1 MARTFIPN
9 FQKIIADV
17 YRMFREQKQ
26 EKVFPVEDLRGKLPT
41 HPTARYPRRDPKR
54 IWRIFIH
61 HSLTSPGKHVDP
73 AVLARAHMK
82 AGRFGPGL
90 VAEGI
95 AYHRLIQPDGTI
107 QRCWGYEVKTWHAGS
122 KKFVGDENLDSV
134 AICLIGDFDKEEPS
148 EDVYRALVQEVRAI
162 RKDLGFIGL
171 WTHNQVA
178 PWKSCPGTNF
188 DIDKVRQ
195 MLGDDKLG

>member
-1 MARTFIPN
+1 MRTFIPN
-9 FQKIIADV
+9 FAKIIADV
-17 YRMFREQKQ
+17 YRMLGKQ
-26 EKVFPVEDLRGKLPT
+26 PEKVFPVEDLRGKLPT

-95 AYHRLIQPDGTI
+95 AYHRLIQPDGTRQI
-107 QRCWGYEVKTWHAGS
+107 CWGYEVKTWHAGS
-122 KKFVGDENLDSV
+122 KKFAGDENIDSV

-148 EDVYRALVQEVRAI
+148 EDVYRALVQEVREI
-162 RKDLGFIGL
+162 RKDLGFVGL
-171 WTHNQVA
+171 WLHNQVA
-178 PWKSCPGTNF
+178 DKTCPGRKF
-188 DIDKVRQ
+188 DIQKARQ
-195 MLGDDKLG
+195 MLGDDQFK

>member
-9 FQKIIADV
+9 FAKIIADV
-17 YRMFREQKQ
+17 YRMLNKQ
-26 EKVFPVEDLRGKLPT
+26 PEKVFPVEDLRGKLPT

-82 AGRFGPGL
+82 EGRFGPGL

-95 AYHRLIQPDGTI
+95 AYHRLIQPDGTRQI
-107 QRCWGYEVKTWHAGS
+107 CWGYEVKTWHAGS
-122 KKFVGDENLDSV
+122 KKFAGDENIDSV

-148 EDVYRALVQEVRAI
+148 EDVYRALVQEVREI
-162 RKDLGFIGL
+162 RKDLGFVGL
-171 WTHNQVA
+171 WLHNQVA
-178 PWKSCPGTNF
+178 DKTCPGRKF
-188 DIDKVRQ
+188 DIQKARQ
-195 MLGDDKLG
+195 MLGDDQFK